1 MDQARRR
8 RKLDVKKVKRLDLR
22 VLYFRRRLQKSGPGT
37 QQHALQRV
45 SLYKITTDKKTDFSF
60 SDYHLLF
67 VETPK
72 AFWLKKPDK
81 TTNNALF

>member
-37 QQHALQRV
+37 QNMRAQ
-45 SLYKITTDKKTDFSF
+45 
-60 SDYHLLF
+60 SDYRGIIF
-67 VETPK
+67 IK
-72 AFWLKKPDK
+72 LKQIP
-81 TTNNALF
+81 N